1 MSSRVKQQFIQDM
14 QLAGLAR
21 STQKVYLASV
31 MRFVRFTRTRPQDAT
46 EAQVADYLRGLINQ
60 GRCHGTIQQVRGAL
74 QFIFQNTLQRHWGLF
89 KKRSPQSVAGVCPR
103 PRLTPS
109 VAA

>member
-1 MSSRVKQQFIQDM
+1 MSSSVKQQFIQDM
-14 QLAGLAR
+14 QLAGLAQ

-46 EAQVADYLRGLINQ
+46 EAQVAEYLRGLISQ
-60 GRCHGTIQQVRGAL
+60 GQCHGTIQQVRGAL
-74 QFIFQNTLQRHWGLF
+74 QFIFQNTLQRRWGLF
-89 KKRSPQSVAGVCPR
+89 KKRLLQYVVGVCPR
-103 PRLTPS
+103 PRPTPI